1 MKWLYFLIDFFT
13 VIIPFIFSFHP
24 KIKFYKT
31 WKAFFTSAIIVAIIF
46 TIWDIV
52 FTSLGVWN
60 FNPHYVT
67 GIYFFNLPVE
77 EMLFFI
83 CIPFSCVFTFY
94 CLDKFYNIA
103 WKPKNENIF
112 CIILSLC
119 LLITGF
125 IFLDKCY
132 TSVTFIS
139 TAVLCVFFKFI
150 LKINWFGKI
159 ITVYA
164 ILLIPFFIVNG
175 ILTGTGLKEPVV
187 QYNNLENMGIR
198 LLTIPVEDFVY
209 GFELVLLNIFFYRL
223 FESKRIKTQ

>member
-24 KIKFYKT
+24 KIIFYKT

-52 FTSLGVWN
+52 FTSVGVWN

-112 CIILSLC
+112 CIILSLG

-125 IFLDKCY
+125 IFLDKRY

-139 TAVLCVFFKFI
+139 TAVLCVFFNFI

-187 QYNNLENMGIR
+187 KYNNLENMGIR

-209 GFELVLLNIFFYRL
+209 GFELVLLNIFFYKL